1 MFSALFDLLTGNFL
15 FFALHFDSRSVF
27 PKPLSA
33 KEERECF
40 ERMAQGDKAA
50 KDKLIEHNLR
60 LVAHIIKKYYSN
72 STDQEDLI
80 SIGTIGLIKAVSTFD
95 HKKGCRFAT
104 YGSRCVENEIL
115 MHFRS
120 QKKSAN
126 DIHFD
131 EPVDSDK
138 DGNQLCLIDIIADG
152 EDVADKIELSIRSE
166 QLYRYIRGEIEA
178 GRLAAG
184 ERLPSK
190 RALASHLKISVVTV
204 EGAYGQL
211 LAEGYLR
218 SEPKRGFFVQAVQ
231 EEHRSPAPARTL
243 SVPAPPTPALPY
255 DFSTSAVDTAL
266 FPFAT
271 WAKLMREVLS
281 EQAAPLLAS
290 PHPQGLPA
298 LRRAIAEH
306 LYRFRGIRAD
316 AEQIVVGAGSETLI
330 GLLVQL
336 LGREGGY
343 GVENPGYTKT
353 QRILTSCGA
362 AVRPLP
368 LDGQGLRVDALE
380 EAGVRVVHVTPSHH
394 YPLGIIMPVAR
405 RQALLRWAEA
415 APDRYILEDD
425 YDSEFRFSGRP
436 IPALQS
442 LDGGERVVYL
452 NTFAKSLA
460 PSLRISYMVLPPHLL
475 ERWRRDFWFY
485 SSTVPSFEQ
494 YTLAQ
499 FLEGGH
505 FERHIARM
513 RVEYRDRK
521 AALAAGV
528 RDLGIPGTLSGGD
541 AGLHM
546 LLRMDSRLGEAEL
559 VRRAA
564 EAGVAVYPLSS
575 CRLTPAPE
583 GEPPTL
589 IMGYARLEAG
599 DIRRALLRLREAWG

>member
-1 MFSALFDLLTGNFL
+1 MFTPIL
-15 FFALHFDSRSVF
+15 DSSQRR
-27 PKPLSA
+27 PL
-33 KEERECF
+33 
-40 ERMAQGDKAA
+40 
-50 KDKLIEHNLR
+50 
-60 LVAHIIKKYYSN
+60 Y
-72 STDQEDLI
+72 
-80 SIGTIGLIKAVSTFD
+80 
-95 HKKGCRFAT
+95 
-104 YGSRCVENEIL
+104 
-115 MHFRS
+115 
-120 QKKSAN
+120 
-126 DIHFD
+126 
-131 EPVDSDK
+131 
-138 DGNQLCLIDIIADG
+138 
-152 EDVADKIELSIRSE
+152 E

-190 RALASHLKISVVTV
+190 RALAAHLKISVVTV

-255 DFSTSAVDTAL
+255 DFSTSAVDIAL

-494 YTLAQ
+494 Y
-499 FLEGGH
+499 
-505 FERHIARM
+505 
-513 RVEYRDRK
+513 
-521 AALAAGV
+521 ALAHPHPLQSPAGSAAG
-528 RDLGIPGTLSGGD
+528 RRPGHWTD
-541 AGLHM
+541 AGWV
-546 LLRMDSRLGEAEL
+546 LRRRRRGPPSAPLDGRPLERSR
-559 VRRAA
+559 
-564 EAGVAVYPLSS
+564 AGGAGRG
-575 CRLTPAPE
+575 CWGR
-583 GEPPTL
+583 GGPP
-589 IMGYARLEAG
+589 
-599 DIRRALLRLREAWG
+599 LRL

>member
-1 MFSALFDLLTGNFL
+1 MFTPIL
-15 FFALHFDSRSVF
+15 DSSQRR
-27 PKPLSA
+27 PL
-33 KEERECF
+33 
-40 ERMAQGDKAA
+40 
-50 KDKLIEHNLR
+50 
-60 LVAHIIKKYYSN
+60 Y
-72 STDQEDLI
+72 
-80 SIGTIGLIKAVSTFD
+80 
-95 HKKGCRFAT
+95 
-104 YGSRCVENEIL
+104 
-115 MHFRS
+115 
-120 QKKSAN
+120 
-126 DIHFD
+126 
-131 EPVDSDK
+131 
-138 DGNQLCLIDIIADG
+138 
-152 EDVADKIELSIRSE
+152 E

-190 RALASHLKISVVTV
+190 RALAAHLKISVVTV

-255 DFSTSAVDTAL
+255 DFSTSAVDIAL

-405 RQALLRWAEA
+405 RQALLRWAETTGG
-415 APDRYILEDD
+415 IIIEDD
-425 YDSEFRFSGRP
+425 YDSEFRFTGRP
-436 IPALQS
+436 LPTLQS
-442 LDGGERVVYL
+442 IDHRERVIYL
-452 NTFAKSLA
+452 NTFSQTISPA
-460 PSLRISYMVLPPHLL
+460 LRVGFMVLPPRMLT
-475 ERWRRDFWFY
+475 RYRREMDVY
-485 SSTVPSFEQ
+485 ACTVPALEQHVLARFLSSGAYEQHLSRMRKEYRQRRAAVLEAFRTSPFAGRITLFEQ
-494 YTLAQ
+494 
-499 FLEGGH
+499 G
-505 FERHIARM
+505 
-513 RVEYRDRK
+513 
-521 AALAAGV
+521 
-528 RDLGIPGTLSGGD
+528 
-541 AGLHM
+541 AGLHF
-546 LLRMDSRLGEAEL
+546 
-559 VRRAA
+559 
-564 EAGVAVYPLSS
+564 
-575 CRLTPAPE
+575 
-583 GEPPTL
+583 
-589 IMGYARLEAG
+589 
-599 DIRRALLRLREAWG
+599 LLRLDTRQPDAELDRRARALGVKLGFLASYAAVPRPEHAHTLVINYAGLTPQALPEAMERLSAVFSELP

>member
-1 MFSALFDLLTGNFL
+1 MFTPIL
-15 FFALHFDSRSVF
+15 DSSQRR
-27 PKPLSA
+27 PL
-33 KEERECF
+33 
-40 ERMAQGDKAA
+40 
-50 KDKLIEHNLR
+50 
-60 LVAHIIKKYYSN
+60 Y
-72 STDQEDLI
+72 
-80 SIGTIGLIKAVSTFD
+80 
-95 HKKGCRFAT
+95 
-104 YGSRCVENEIL
+104 
-115 MHFRS
+115 
-120 QKKSAN
+120 
-126 DIHFD
+126 
-131 EPVDSDK
+131 
-138 DGNQLCLIDIIADG
+138 
-152 EDVADKIELSIRSE
+152 E

-190 RALASHLKISVVTV
+190 RALAAHLKISVVTV

-255 DFSTSAVDTAL
+255 DFSTSAVDIAL

-485 SSTVPSFEQ
+485 SSTVPALEQ
-494 YTLAQ
+494 YTLAS
-499 FLEGGH
+499 FLSEGR
-505 FERHIARM
+505 FEQHLSRARN
-513 RVEYRDRK
+513 RYR
-521 AALAAGV
+521 ALRDQVLEALEASGLAG
-528 RDLGIPGTLSGGD
+528 RAQISGAD
-541 AGLHM
+541 AGLHF
-546 LLRMDSRLGEAEL
+546 L
-559 VRRAA
+559 VRLETERGDQELTQLARARGIRLSFLSEFCA
-564 EAGVAVYPLSS
+564 SPGPEHQHFLVISYPGIQME
-575 CRLTPAPE
+575 RLPQ
-583 GEPPTL
+583 TL
-589 IMGYARLEAG
+589 RELA
-599 DIRRALLRLREAWG
+599 ALLH

>member
-1 MFSALFDLLTGNFL
+1 MFTPIL
-15 FFALHFDSRSVF
+15 DSSQRR
-27 PKPLSA
+27 PL
-33 KEERECF
+33 
-40 ERMAQGDKAA
+40 
-50 KDKLIEHNLR
+50 
-60 LVAHIIKKYYSN
+60 Y
-72 STDQEDLI
+72 
-80 SIGTIGLIKAVSTFD
+80 
-95 HKKGCRFAT
+95 
-104 YGSRCVENEIL
+104 
-115 MHFRS
+115 
-120 QKKSAN
+120 
-126 DIHFD
+126 
-131 EPVDSDK
+131 
-138 DGNQLCLIDIIADG
+138 
-152 EDVADKIELSIRSE
+152 E

-190 RALASHLKISVVTV
+190 RALAAHLKISVVTV

-255 DFSTSAVDTAL
+255 DFSTSAVDIAL

-494 YTLAQ
+494 YTLSR

-521 AALAAGV
+521 AALAACV
-528 RDLGIPGTLSGGD
+528 RDFGIPGTLSGAD

-546 LLRMDSRLGEAEL
+546 LLRMENGLSEETL

-564 EAGVAVYPLSS
+564 EYGVAVYPLSD
-575 CRLTPAPE
+575 CCLTPPPPDA
-583 GEPPTL
+583 PPTL
-589 IMGYARLEAG
+589 VMGYARLKVA
-599 DIRRALLRLREAWG
+599 DMISAFRRLQRAWL

>member
-1 MFSALFDLLTGNFL
+1 MFTPIL
-15 FFALHFDSRSVF
+15 DSSQRR
-27 PKPLSA
+27 PL
-33 KEERECF
+33 
-40 ERMAQGDKAA
+40 
-50 KDKLIEHNLR
+50 
-60 LVAHIIKKYYSN
+60 Y
-72 STDQEDLI
+72 
-80 SIGTIGLIKAVSTFD
+80 
-95 HKKGCRFAT
+95 
-104 YGSRCVENEIL
+104 
-115 MHFRS
+115 
-120 QKKSAN
+120 
-126 DIHFD
+126 
-131 EPVDSDK
+131 
-138 DGNQLCLIDIIADG
+138 
-152 EDVADKIELSIRSE
+152 E

-190 RALASHLKISVVTV
+190 RALAAHLKISVVTV

-316 AEQIVVGAGSETLI
+316 AEQIVVGAGVGDPDWPSGTASGPGG
-330 GLLVQL
+330 GLWRGKSRLHQDPAHPYKL
-336 LGREGGY
+336 RRCRPPPPAGRPGPAGGCS
-343 GVENPGYTKT
+343 GGGRGPGGS
-353 QRILTSCGA
+353 RD
-362 AVRPLP
+362 PLP
-368 LDGQGLRVDALE
+368 PLPTG
-380 EAGVRVVHVTPSHH
+380 HH
-394 YPLGIIMPVAR
+394 HPVAR

-494 YTLAQ
+494 YALAR
-499 FLEGGH
+499 FMERGH
-505 FERHIARM
+505 FERHLNRTRTRYKAR
-513 RVEYRDRK
+513 RE
-521 AALAAGV
+521 ALLAAAQDTGLTRV
-528 RDLGIPGTLSGGD
+528 GSFAGGD
-541 AGLHM
+541 AGLH
-546 LLRMDSRLGEAEL
+546 LLLWMDGRWSEAEL
-559 VRRAA
+559 VARAVD
-564 EAGVAVYPLSS
+564 AGVGVAPLSA
-575 CRLTPAPE
+575 CDLTPPPPGRPPALILGYTRIAAVDMAPA
-583 GEPPTL
+583 L
-589 IMGYARLEAG
+589 RRLKA
-599 DIRRALLRLREAWG
+599 AWAF

>member
-1 MFSALFDLLTGNFL
+1 MFTPIL
-15 FFALHFDSRSVF
+15 DSSQRR
-27 PKPLSA
+27 PL
-33 KEERECF
+33 
-40 ERMAQGDKAA
+40 
-50 KDKLIEHNLR
+50 
-60 LVAHIIKKYYSN
+60 Y
-72 STDQEDLI
+72 
-80 SIGTIGLIKAVSTFD
+80 
-95 HKKGCRFAT
+95 
-104 YGSRCVENEIL
+104 
-115 MHFRS
+115 
-120 QKKSAN
+120 
-126 DIHFD
+126 
-131 EPVDSDK
+131 
-138 DGNQLCLIDIIADG
+138 
-152 EDVADKIELSIRSE
+152 E

-190 RALASHLKISVVTV
+190 RALAAHLKISVVTV

-255 DFSTSAVDTAL
+255 DFSTSAVDIAL

-316 AEQIVVGAGSETLI
+316 AEQIVVGAGSETMI

-452 NTFAKSLA
+452 NTFAKGLA

-494 YTLAQ
+494 YALAR
-499 FLEGGH
+499 FMERGH
-505 FERHIARM
+505 FERHLNRTRTRYKAR
-513 RVEYRDRK
+513 RE
-521 AALAAGV
+521 ALLAAA
-528 RDLGIPGTLSGGD
+528 RDTGLTRVGSFAGGD
-541 AGLHM
+541 AGLH
-546 LLRMDSRLGEAEL
+546 LLLWMDGRWSEAEL
-559 VRRAA
+559 VARAVD
-564 EAGVAVYPLSS
+564 AGVGVAPLSA
-575 CRLTPAPE
+575 CDLTPPPPGRPPALILGYTRIAAVDMAPA
-583 GEPPTL
+583 L
-589 IMGYARLEAG
+589 RRLKA
-599 DIRRALLRLREAWG
+599 AWAF

>member
-1 MFSALFDLLTGNFL
+1 MFTPIL
-15 FFALHFDSRSVF
+15 DSSQRR
-27 PKPLSA
+27 PL
-33 KEERECF
+33 
-40 ERMAQGDKAA
+40 
-50 KDKLIEHNLR
+50 
-60 LVAHIIKKYYSN
+60 Y
-72 STDQEDLI
+72 
-80 SIGTIGLIKAVSTFD
+80 
-95 HKKGCRFAT
+95 
-104 YGSRCVENEIL
+104 
-115 MHFRS
+115 
-120 QKKSAN
+120 
-126 DIHFD
+126 
-131 EPVDSDK
+131 
-138 DGNQLCLIDIIADG
+138 
-152 EDVADKIELSIRSE
+152 E

-190 RALASHLKISVVTV
+190 RALAAHLKISVVTV

-255 DFSTSAVDTAL
+255 DFSTSAVDIAL

-494 YTLAQ
+494 YALAR
-499 FLEGGH
+499 FMERGH
-505 FERHIARM
+505 FERHLNRTRTRYKAR
-513 RVEYRDRK
+513 RE
-521 AALAAGV
+521 ALLAAA
-528 RDLGIPGTLSGGD
+528 RDTGLTRVGSFAGGD
-541 AGLHM
+541 AGLH
-546 LLRMDSRLGEAEL
+546 LLLWMDGRWSEAEL
-559 VRRAA
+559 VARAVD
-564 EAGVAVYPLSS
+564 AGVGVAPLSA
-575 CRLTPAPE
+575 CDLTP
-583 GEPPTL
+583 PPP
-589 IMGYARLEAG
+589 GRPPA
-599 DIRRALLRLREAWG
+599 